1 MMPTDQLVLL
11 VTVIAAVVPW
21 AMSIHA
27 KVSTIAHAM
36 EGLPE
41 LVRESQLKLE
51 RHEQAIQA
59 LQAAT
64 AARH

>member
-1 MMPTDQLVLL
+1 MTTDQIL
-11 VTVIAAVVPW
+11 IAITLIVSVVPW

-27 KVSTIAHAM
+27 KVAMIANAM

-41 LVRESQLKLE
+41 LVHRTQAKLE
-51 RHEQAIQA
+51 EHEKAITA
-59 LQAAT
+59 LQAAA

>member
-1 MMPTDQLVLL
+1 MHTDLILAGI
-11 VTVIAAVVPW
+11 TIIIAVVPW

-27 KVSTIAHAM
+27 KVALIASAM

-41 LVRESQLKLE
+41 LVRDTRVVLE
-51 RHEQAIQA
+51 RHETAIKA
-59 LQAAT
+59 LQTAA

>member
-1 MMPTDQLVLL
+1 MTTDQILIAITLL
-11 VTVIAAVVPW
+11 VAVVPW
-21 AMSIHA
+21 AMSMHA
-27 KVSTIAHAM
+27 KVATIAHAM

-41 LVRESQLKLE
+41 LVHRTHARLE
-51 RHEQAIQA
+51 EHEKAITA